1 MASLEDYLRNFAK
14 AGSGFAFPSRKTVD
28 LESFGASTGSGVRTY
43 VAPANGYFTLFVNA
57 TAYASAEAFSG
68 YACQQ
73 LSSNPSKEWAR
84 CFVPCRKGQE
94 CQYAVY
100 GERFIQGKAMFVY
113 SEGSL

>member
-14 AGSGFAFPSRKTVD
+14 AGSGLAFPSWKTVD

-43 VAPANGYFTLFVNA
+43 VAPANGYLTLWVNA
-57 TAYASAEAFSG
+57 TANASAEAFSS
-68 YACQQ
+68 CLQ
-73 LSSNPSKEWAR
+73 LSTSPQKEWAR

-100 GERFIQGKAMFVY
+100 GDRFIQGKATFVY
-113 SEGSL
+113 SEGSQ

>member
-14 AGSGFAFPSRKTVD
+14 AGSGFAFPSWKTVD

-43 VAPANGYFTLFVNA
+43 VAPANGYLTLFVNA
-57 TAYASAEAFSG
+57 TDYATAEAFSG
-68 YACQQ
+68 SACQQ
-73 LSSNPSKEWAR
+73 LSSSPSKEWAR

-94 CQYAVY
+94 CHYAVY

>member
-14 AGSGFAFPSRKTVD
+14 TGSGFAFPSGKTVD
-28 LESFGASTGSGVRTY
+28 IESFGASTENGVRTY
-43 VAPANGYFTLFVNA
+43 VAPANGYLTLWVNA
-57 TAYASAEAFSG
+57 TTNASVEAISG

-73 LSSNPSKEWAR
+73 LSSNPSKDWAR

-100 GERFIQGKAMFVY
+100 GEMFIQGQVTFVY

>member
-14 AGSGFAFPSRKTVD
+14 AGSGFAFPSWKTVD
-28 LESFGASTGSGVRTY
+28 LESFGVSTEMGFRTY
-43 VAPANGYFTLFVNA
+43 VAPANGYLALFVNA
-57 TAYASAEAFSG
+57 TANTSAEVFSG

-73 LSSNPSKEWAR
+73 LSSNPSNEWAR

-100 GERFIQGKAMFVY
+100 GDGFIQGKAMFVY

>member
-1 MASLEDYLRNFAK
+1 MASLKDYLRNFAK

-43 VAPANGYFTLFVNA
+43 VAPANGYLTLFVNA
-57 TAYASAEAFSG
+57 TASASAEAFSG
-68 YACQQ
+68 YTCQQ

>member
-1 MASLEDYLRNFAK
+1 MDKNLLRNFAK
-14 AGSGFAFPSRKTVD
+14 VGSGFAFPSWKIVD
-28 LESFGASTGSGVRTY
+28 LESFGASTGIGERTY
-43 VAPANGYFTLFVNA
+43 VAPANGYLALWVNA
-57 TAYASAEAFSG
+57 TANTSAEVFSG

-73 LSSNPSKEWAR
+73 LSTNAKNEWAR

-100 GERFIQGKAMFVY
+100 GDGFIQGKAMFVY